1 MKILQVE
8 NKQKYGKSVVVFFLY
23 FKDIQTLTNQLDK
36 KMASSRK

>member
-8 NKQKYGKSVVVFFLY
+8 NKQKYGKSVVFFLY